1 MIQSKQDLGLYMRQ
15 DAAALG
21 VNKGGV
27 KNLFFPNEI
36 LSYEICL
43 RKLE

>member
-21 VNKGGV
+21 VNKGGGE
-27 KNLFFPNEI
+27 KPI
-36 LSYEICL
+36 LS
-43 RKLE
+43 

>member
-21 VNKGGV
+21 VNKGEAV
-27 KNLFFPNEI
+27 
-36 LSYEICL
+36 
-43 RKLE
+43 RKPVRTARG